1 MMQISRRHLVAA
13 SLATLMSAAP
23 ALAQEKLVPLKVGY
37 DGYSM
42 TTAPI
47 NYALKKGIFKK
58 YGIDLSLVY
67 IDGGPT
73 LTQAVIG
80 GSVDIGQ
87 NGYTSST
94 AAAVSGADVVFIGGI
109 SNKLPFQLVVKA
121 DIKNAADLKGKKIAI
136 SRYGSSTDTA
146 ATFAVEKLGL
156 KRSDVAIL
164 QLGGEGTRTAAMLS
178 GQIDASLEQ
187 YPRTAEL
194 EEQGYKVLVDV
205 TPVAGDY
212 PNTAYVSRRAFIDKN
227 PELVKK
233 FFMAVSEGIHAFKTN
248 KLEAEKETADFL
260 KLKVD
265 NIMDKTYDRY
275 TKDIFPDIPE
285 ASLPGIQIVLDEL
298 KPKTPAAANFKPE
311 QLVDMRALQQ
321 LKAEGFFEK
330 LKK

>member
-1 MMQISRRHLVAA
+1 
-13 SLATLMSAAP
+13 
-23 ALAQEKLVPLKVGY
+23 
-37 DGYSM
+37 
-42 TTAPI
+42 
-47 NYALKKGIFKK
+47 
-58 YGIDLSLVY
+58 
-67 IDGGPT
+67 
-73 LTQAVIG
+73 
-80 GSVDIGQ
+80 
-87 NGYTSST
+87 
-94 AAAVSGADVVFIGGI
+94 
-109 SNKLPFQLVVKA
+109 
-121 DIKNAADLKGKKIAI
+121 
-136 SRYGSSTDTA
+136 
-146 ATFAVEKLGL
+146 
-156 KRSDVAIL
+156 
-164 QLGGEGTRTAAMLS
+164 MLS

-194 EEQGYKVLVDV
+194 EEQGYRVMIDV

-212 PNTAYVSRRAFIDKN
+212 PNTAYVSRRVYIDKN

-275 TKDIFPDIPE
+275 TKDIFPDVPE

-298 KPKTPAAANFKPE
+298 KAKTPIAGNFKPE

>member
-1 MMQISRRHLVAA
+1 MNSYTRRHM
-13 SLATLMSAAP
+13 LATAALAAMIAVP
-23 ALAQEKLVPLKVGY
+23 AAAQEKLIPLKVGY

-47 NYALKKGIFKK
+47 QYALKKGIFKK
-58 YGIDLSLVY
+58 HGIDLTLVY
-67 IDGGPT
+67 VDGGPT

-87 NGYTSST
+87 NGYTSAT
-94 AAAVSGADVVFIGGI
+94 AAAVSGADIVFIGGI

-121 DIKNAADLKGKKIAI
+121 DIKSAADLKGKKIAI

-146 ATFAVEKLGL
+146 ATFAVENLGL
-156 KRSDVAIL
+156 KRTDVSIL

-194 EEQGYKVLVDV
+194 EEQGYRVLVDV

-212 PNTAYVSRRAFIDKN
+212 PNTAYVSRRAYIDKN
-227 PELVKK
+227 PALVKK
-233 FFMAVSEGIHAFKTN
+233 FFAAVSEGIHAFKTN
-248 KLEAEKETADFL
+248 KAEAEKETADFL
-260 KLKVD
+260 KLKIDRV
-265 NIMDKTYDRY
+265 MDVTYERY
-275 TKDIFPDIPE
+275 VNDIFPDFP
-285 ASLPGIQIVLDEL
+285 APSLPGIQIVLDEL
-298 KPKTPAAANFKPE
+298 KAKVPAAAKFSPA
-311 QLVDMRALQQ
+311 QLVDTRALDE